1 MRLVARC
8 DTRVALSSFVGR
20 EVKSVRRKETDT
32 EDGYGRIRQ
41 ANRRLSINRARVTDN
56 EDRGTQSEIR
66 RSRHARAD
74 SESSIAVPLRNRP
87 SKGRNRRF
95 VPARAGDDTHSR
107 ARACVRFLLIV
118 AFLVAKTLAHRER
131 LRLGS
136 PFVESG
142 QTAVAYPSVERRSSF
157 SYRSSFMTAQQR
169 PRDHGVRGVTPTR
182 AGAHPRKCT
191 VRADIMGPTRT
202 PIVHLWLKPPVKRS
216 VGSKLWRRRKRRTK
230 TRMST
235 RGRRGDGDA
244 RAPRG
249 PNVTS
254 SSLRWYS
261 LSRIRT
267 RDYVDDGRGG
277 GGGGE
282 EMDSRRAPTRPVVN
296 RCRYVTR

>member
-1 MRLVARC
+1 
-8 DTRVALSSFVGR
+8 
-20 EVKSVRRKETDT
+20 
-32 EDGYGRIRQ
+32 
-41 ANRRLSINRARVTDN
+41 
-56 EDRGTQSEIR
+56 
-66 RSRHARAD
+66 
-74 SESSIAVPLRNRP
+74 
-87 SKGRNRRF
+87 
-95 VPARAGDDTHSR
+95 
-107 ARACVRFLLIV
+107 VRFLLIV

-157 SYRSSFMTAQQR
+157 SYRSFFMTAQQR

-235 RGRRGDGDA
+235 RDRRGDGDA

-249 PNVTS
+249 PI
-254 SSLRWYS
+254 
-261 LSRIRT
+261 SRRARCAGIRFREYAHAIT
-267 RDYVDDGRGG
+267 FMM
-277 GGGGE
+277 GE
-282 EMDSRRAPTRPVVN
+282 EEERGREGMDSRRAPTRPVVN